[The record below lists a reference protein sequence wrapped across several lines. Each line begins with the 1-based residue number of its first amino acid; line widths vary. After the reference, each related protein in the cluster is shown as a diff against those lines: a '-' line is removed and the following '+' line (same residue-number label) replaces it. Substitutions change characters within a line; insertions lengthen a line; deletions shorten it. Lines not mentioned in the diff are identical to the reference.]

1 MADEYNRPRV
11 RPISATI
18 TIDAPRER
26 VFALLCDLSLRP
38 AFTDH
43 FLGDFRLGRVD
54 PVGPGASARF
64 RLGDSGIWMDTVIER
79 AERPYLVRERGRG
92 GRENRVPAFTV
103 WELAAGPSPESCE
116 VALTFWTE
124 PERSIDTVREL
135 RRPWRSLRRG
145 YRRALGRLKQ
155 VAESEEPV
163 TGVVVAGGDLSPALA
178 SHRPASVD

>member
-1 MADEYNRPRV
+1 V

-38 AFTDH
+38 AFSDH
-43 FLGDFRLGRVD
+43 LFGDFRLGRVD

-79 AERPYLVRERGRG
+79 AERPHLVRERGQG

-103 WELAAGPSPESCE
+103 WELAAGPSPETCE

-124 PERSIDTVREL
+124 PERPIDRVREL

-145 YRRALGRLKQ
+145 YRRALARLKH
-155 VAESEEPV
+155 VAESEGPIA
-163 TGVVVAGGDLSPALA
+163 GVAVAGADVPPAFA
-178 SHRPASVD
+178 T